1 MRVKRVQRFL
11 YGEEGQ
17 GWKEFF
23 RHWLHRSGG
32 CGDYGLLM
40 CLKPSMSAEVP
51 EFYQEVFRAWAV
63 FLPQVSYECD
73 SIGVILNIPFFLNP
87 LLKSEGKMLESKVI
101 MKAV

>member
-1 MRVKRVQRFL
+1 MIADDRGGLRLVDLEVKLKAIRVKRVKRFL

-40 CLKPSMSAEVP
+40 CLKPSMYAEVP
-51 EFYQEVFRAWAV
+51 AFYQVSRAWAE
-63 FLPQVSYECD
+63 FLTS
-73 SIGVILNIPFFLNP
+73 G
-87 LLKSEGKMLESKVI
+87 
-101 MKAV
+101 